1 VRIRRRRDDPT
12 SSSGPPAV
20 DEVADAEVTGDADA
34 TAGAKPSGPR
44 DVSEV
49 EEDLADD
56 PAIVDLG
63 ALQVKL
69 RQGVDLRLNTDPS
82 SGAVIAVVFGVSDAS
97 VELRAFAAPRSG
109 GSWEGVR
116 AEIIAEFA
124 KRGGTARERD
134 GEYGPEVLAAL
145 PVTLPDGRQ
154 GAQPSRI
161 VGIEGARWLLRAT
174 FLGKAAVAPDPDG
187 VLESAVRD
195 VVVVR
200 GSEPMAPREPL
211 PLRLPPNA
219 QLEPAQQQPPQQIPP
234 QQQGPPA

>member
-1 VRIRRRRDDPT
+1 MRIRRRRDDPAAT
-12 SSSGPPAV
+12 PDPPAA
-20 DEVADAEVTGDADA
+20 EVIGDTEADPATDAE
-34 TAGAKPSGPR
+34 PSGPR

-49 EEDLADD
+49 DEDLGDD
-56 PAIVDLG
+56 PSYVDLG

-69 RQGVDLRLNTDPS
+69 RQGVDLRLNTDPATGS
-82 SGAVIAVVFGVSDAS
+82 VLAVVFGVRDAS

-116 AEIIAEFA
+116 AEIVEEFV
-124 KRGGTARERD
+124 KRGGNARQRD
-134 GEYGPEVLAAL
+134 GEYGPELLAAL
-145 PVTLPDGRQ
+145 PVTMPDGRQ

-161 VGIEGARWLLRAT
+161 VGIEGPRWLLRAT
-174 FLGKAAVAPDPDG
+174 FLGRAAVAPDPDG

-219 QLEPAQQQPPQQIPP
+219 QLQPAQQQPPTQV
-234 QQQGPPA
+234 PPA